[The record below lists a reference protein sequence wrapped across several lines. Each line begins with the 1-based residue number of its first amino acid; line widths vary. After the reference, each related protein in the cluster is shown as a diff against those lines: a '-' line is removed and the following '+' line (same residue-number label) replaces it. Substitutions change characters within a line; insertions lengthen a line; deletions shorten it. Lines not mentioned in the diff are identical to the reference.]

1 MTMEKDEIHFTI
13 KDQGD
18 TVKLLTLTKEGMY
31 YKGQLVKDEGA
42 ALEAFKTWLS
52 HAMSE
57 SGDMFSQVAEFHRKF
72 DLQPTDGPAFPVD
85 ELVHL
90 KLRHLQEELDE
101 VRAGLMMEDLEK
113 FFDGLID
120 LVYVA
125 LGTAYL
131 SGLPFNQGFSRVH
144 AANMQKVRAVSK
156 DQSKRGSTYDIV
168 KPAGWVPPELSDL
181 LRKEKE

>member
-1 MTMEKDEIHFTI
+1 MSEDNISFTVT
-13 KDQGD
+13 QGEQR
-18 TVKLLTLTKEGMY
+18 VELLKLTAEGMY
-31 YKGQLVKDEGA
+31 YKGTLVQDGGE
-42 ALEAFKTWLS
+42 ALQAFRIWLA
-52 HAMSE
+52 HAMGDSE
-57 SGDMFSQVAEFHRKF
+57 DLFAMVAAFHEKF
-72 DLQPTDGPAFPVD
+72 QLKPTDGPAFPVD

-90 KLRHLQEELDE
+90 KLLHMQEELDE
-101 VRAGLMMEDLEK
+101 VRAAVMMEDLEQ

-131 SGLPFNQGFSRVH
+131 SGLQFNKGFRRVH
-144 AANMQKVRAVSK
+144 EANMQKVRAVTQ
-156 DQSKRGSTYDIV
+156 DQSKRRSTYDIV